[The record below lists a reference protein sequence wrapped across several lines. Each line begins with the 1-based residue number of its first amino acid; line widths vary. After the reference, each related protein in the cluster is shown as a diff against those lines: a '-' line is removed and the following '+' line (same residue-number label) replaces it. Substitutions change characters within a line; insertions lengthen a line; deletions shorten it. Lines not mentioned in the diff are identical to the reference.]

1 MNTLHRR
8 RAGGRTRAEA
18 TGLRAGLRTFSPLL
32 LAVTVLGLVVRSASA
47 EVARAEIVSR
57 TDVGGGYEQIVGRL
71 HFSVD
76 PKNPRNAVIADLDK
90 APKNA
95 AGRVEFVADFSLQ
108 RPTAGGSGA
117 ALIDVVNRG
126 GATALRLNRS
136 TRPGDAADD
145 GLLRKM
151 GVTVM
156 AVGWEFD
163 VPARNGAIRIDVPVA
178 TDNGKP
184 ITGIVS
190 AVFTPNN
197 RDAAFTV
204 GDVGSY
210 PPVDP
215 NGPDSTLK
223 VRDRMSDRGGDVVPR
238 DKWRLAGNVV
248 TLTGGFA
255 PGRSYELSYRAANPP
270 VSGLGLAAVRDAA
283 AWLKYTPDSLA
294 PVKYVYALGV
304 SQSGRFLRDFLYD
317 GFNTDEQKRQ
327 VFDGMMVHIAGASQ
341 LDLNRR
347 WATPTGLGQYD
358 STVFPFADR
367 AQKDGVSGTTDGLLD
382 NDRARENLPKIFYTN
397 TGVEYWGGG
406 RTAALVHTTADGK
419 TDLTI
424 PANVRV
430 YFFAGNQHGPGV
442 FPPAPGAGQQKG
454 NQTDYWWNMRAL
466 FVAMDKWVREGA
478 GPPPSSIPRLA
489 DGTLVKATEVAFP
502 AIPEVQSPKTL
513 TAGSRAVNPFLA
525 GGAGAGTPLPLLV
538 PQVDADG
545 NERAGIRLPEVAV
558 PLATYTGWNFRN
570 AATGGTSQL
579 VPLLGSYIP
588 FARTRADREAR
599 HDPRPSIEE
608 RYASRE
614 RYLDAINK
622 SAAALVKSGYL
633 LVDDVPSVVKRAIEH
648 WELATHEARN

>member
-1 MNTLHRR
+1 VLFALTAVLV
-8 RAGGRTRAEA
+8 AAVA
-18 TGLRAGLRTFSPLL
+18 TPAR
-32 LAVTVLGLVVRSASA
+32 A
-47 EVARAEIVSR
+47 EVAKAEIVSR
-57 TDVGGGYEQIVGRL
+57 ADIGGGYEQIVGRL
-71 HFSVD
+71 HFAVD
-76 PKNPRNAVIADLDK
+76 PKNPRNAVIVDLDK

-95 AGRVEFVADFSLQ
+95 AGLVEFVADFSLQ
-108 RPTAGGSGA
+108 RPTSGGNGA

-126 GATALRLNRS
+126 GATALRFNRS
-136 TRPGDAADD
+136 TRPGDPADD

-151 GVTVM
+151 GVAVM

-163 VPARNGAIRIDVPVA
+163 VPVRNGAIRIEVPVA

-197 RDAAFTV
+197 RDATYTV
-204 GDVGSY
+204 GDLASY
-210 PPVDP
+210 APIDP
-215 NGPDSTLK
+215 SGQDSVLK
-223 VRDRMSDRGGDVVPR
+223 VRDRMSERGGEVVPR

-248 TLTGGFA
+248 TLTGGFE
-255 PGRSYELSYRAANPP
+255 PGRNYEIAYRAANPP

-283 AWLKYTPDSLA
+283 TWLKHTPDSLA

-304 SQSGRFLRDFLYD
+304 SQSGRFLRDYLYA
-317 GFNTDEQKRQ
+317 GFNTDERKRQ

-358 STVFPFADR
+358 ATLFPFADR
-367 AQKDGVSGTTDGLLD
+367 AQKDSVSGTSDGLLD

-406 RTAALVHTTADGK
+406 RSAALVHTSADGTAD
-419 TDLTI
+419 LAI

-442 FPPAPGAGQQKG
+442 FPPVNGAGQQKG
-454 NQTDYWWNMRAL
+454 NPTDYWWNMRAL
-466 FVAMDKWVREGA
+466 FVAMDKWIREGVA
-478 GPPPSSIPRLA
+478 PPPSSVPRLA
-489 DGTLVKATEVAFP
+489 DGTLVKAADVAFP
-502 AIPEVQSPKTL
+502 AIPGVQTPRTL
-513 TAGSRAVNPFLA
+513 TAGSRAANPFLA

-570 AATGGTSQL
+570 ASTGGTNQL

-588 FARTRADREAR
+588 LPRNAAEREAR
-599 HDPRPSIEE
+599 HDPRRSVDE
-608 RYASRE
+608 RYASRQQ
-614 RYLDAINK
+614 YLDAIDK
-622 SAAALVKSGYL
+622 AASVLVKGGYL
-633 LVDDVPSVVKRAIEH
+633 LAEDAPSVVKRAVEH
-648 WELATHEARN
+648 WEMATHDPRN